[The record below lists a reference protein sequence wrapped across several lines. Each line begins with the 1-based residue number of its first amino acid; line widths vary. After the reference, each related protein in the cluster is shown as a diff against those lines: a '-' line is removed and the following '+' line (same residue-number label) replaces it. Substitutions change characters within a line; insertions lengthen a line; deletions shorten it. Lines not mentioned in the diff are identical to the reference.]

1 MDEAQTRAKAGGRR
15 VMKEDDPKLAG
26 LGHKAAIERADED
39 SRDEELKPLGDLLDM
54 LPDFFYVAD
63 YDLRFVYANRAAA
76 AYFGYEKESIIGRL
90 YGDVDPNEAQAA
102 FYVDMWQRAMR
113 GGVPVSTERTE
124 YISRDGSQGY
134 LEAHIIPF
142 DDPRTGKRMML
153 GLSREVTANVRLEAE
168 REKASLL
175 ARELA
180 VAREIQKSL
189 APASSLAQDGIDAAG
204 MSTPAAYAGG
214 DFYDWAPSP
223 EGDKFCVDI
232 GDVSGHGVGSAILA
246 ASCRAY
252 ARVLAATA
260 PINLLVSLLN
270 TCLVD
275 DLRDGHFITFAGVTV
290 SAVTWEA
297 RMTSAGHGPMWI
309 RRASG
314 QLDEF
319 MPQMPP
325 LGVVASMNDAEPH
338 VTTLQ
343 PGDTIVLVSD
353 GTFEAMNEHGELFGI
368 DTLREVVRSLK
379 GQTAAAMRDEIDQA
393 VIAHREGAP
402 ISDDATIV
410 VVRRV

>member
-1 MDEAQTRAKAGGRR
+1 MADR
-15 VMKEDDPKLAG
+15 DPRFEG
-26 LGHKAAIERADED
+26 LGRQYAVARALED
-39 SRDEELKPLGDLLDM
+39 SRDEELRPLGDLLDM
-54 LPDFFYVAD
+54 LPDFFYVSD
-63 YDLRFVYANRAAA
+63 YDLRFVYANKAAA
-76 AYFGYEKESIIGRL
+76 AYFGHEKETIIGL
-90 YGDVDPNEAQAA
+90 LHTEVDRNAEQAR
-102 FYVDMWQRAMR
+102 FYVETCQEIMR
-113 GGVPVSTERTE
+113 GGVPVSTERLA
-124 YISRDGSQGY
+124 YVAMDGSQAF

-153 GLSREVTANVRLEAE
+153 GLSRDVTASVRLESE
-168 REKASLL
+168 RQRAAVL

-180 VAREIQKSL
+180 VAREIQRSL

-260 PINLLVSLLN
+260 PINLLVSMLN

-275 DLRDGHFITFAGVTV
+275 DLRDGHFITFAGVTIN
-290 SAVTWEA
+290 AATWEA

-314 QLDEF
+314 QLDEYA
-319 MPQMPP
+319 PQMPP
-325 LGVVASMNDAEPH
+325 LGVLPEFEEAPPH
-338 VTTLQ
+338 VTTLER
-343 PGDTIVLVSD
+343 GDAVILVSD
-353 GTFEAMNEHGELFGI
+353 GTFEAMNDRGEQFGLESLRRV
-368 DTLREVVRSLK
+368 LRETRAAN
-379 GQTAAAMRDEIDQA
+379 AAAMLAEIDRA
-393 VIAHREGAP
+393 VVEHRGGAP

-410 VVRRV
+410 VVRRA